1 MAHAYT
7 PGLRV
12 AKYTRI
18 LKERRLPL
26 LGDVLAKVGDKVN
39 ADDVVARTELPGNV
53 ASINVAN
60 KLGIEPEDVETVMI
74 KKAGDA
80 VERGEK
86 IAQNGVRVGR
96 AVVD

>member
-12 AKYTRI
+12 AKFTRI
-18 LKERRLPL
+18 LKDRRLPL
-26 LGDVLAKVGDKVN
+26 LGNVNAKVGDSVK

-60 KLGIEPEDVETVMI
+60 
-74 KKAGDA
+74 
-80 VERGEK
+80 R
-86 IAQNGVRVGR
+86 
-96 AVVD
+96 